1 MGQALLTLE
10 VGSIFWGLEIPRIIF
25 HLFFDLYI
33 GGSMKCNETQPYVIH
48 IGINLYDNLWSR
60 KGGKQRKERHL
71 LLVKINS
78 GGFLTF
84 KFLGL
89 SDVQVDILCHT

>member
-33 GGSMKCNETQPYVIH
+33 GSSMKCNETQLYVIH
-48 IGINLYDNLWSR
+48 VGINLHDNLWSR
-60 KGGKQRKERHL
+60 KGGKQRKKGNFYL
-71 LLVKINS
+71 LK
-78 GGFLTF
+78 
-84 KFLGL
+84 
-89 SDVQVDILCHT
+89 